1 MIATSLYENVATITG
16 YYYIITWMLW
26 MQLTANEH
34 EYDWE
39 NLLVVR
45 VGGNIAEADRDE
57 TGEAK
62 VEASAVPALVA
73 VDIYDI

>member
-1 MIATSLYENVATITG
+1 MIATSLNVATIRG

-57 TGEAK
+57 AGEAK

-73 VDIYDI
+73 VDIYGI

>member
-1 MIATSLYENVATITG
+1 
-16 YYYIITWMLW
+16 MLW

-57 TGEAK
+57 AGEAK

-73 VDIYDI
+73 VDIYGIQLTYMAYSGHIWLIVQ

>member
-1 MIATSLYENVATITG
+1 
-16 YYYIITWMLW
+16 

-45 VGGNIAEADRDE
+45 VGGNVAETHGDE
-57 TGEAK
+57 TREAK
-62 VEASAVPALVA
+62 VEASAVPTLVGRWVVMWDFQILSDSGGGDNRWA
-73 VDIYDI
+73 FPQ

>member
-1 MIATSLYENVATITG
+1 
-16 YYYIITWMLW
+16 MLRV
-26 MQLTANEH
+26 QLTANEH

-57 TGEAK
+57 AGEAK

-73 VDIYDI
+73 VDIYGIQLTYMAYSGHIWLIVQ

>member
-1 MIATSLYENVATITG
+1 
-16 YYYIITWMLW
+16 MLW

-57 TGEAK
+57 AGEAK
-62 VEASAVPALVA
+62 VEASAVPALVV
-73 VDIYDI
+73 VDIYGI

>member
-1 MIATSLYENVATITG
+1 
-16 YYYIITWMLW
+16 

-45 VGGNIAEADRDE
+45 VGGNVAETHGDE
-57 TGEAK
+57 TREAK

-73 VDIYDI
+73 VDIYGI